1 MDNNYNNDQNNSG
14 GAEPEPQYGGQH
26 SFKGNISAQY
36 DTQSVG
42 SYDPQQSAPNYGGAP
57 MNGGY
62 SDAQQSAPNYGGAPM
77 NGGYSNAQQSAPNY
91 GGAPMNGG
99 YSNAQQSAPN
109 YGGQPMNGGY
119 SDAQQSVPNYGGAP
133 MNGGYSDAQQ
143 SAPNYGGTP
152 MNGGY
157 GYPNGQPYTA
167 PNYYGGFKDPYG
179 QPVPDESGGRGIA
192 ALVVGILSW
201 LDWCIPVLG
210 LCTSLIGLI
219 LGIQGRKGG
228 KKGLA
233 IAGIVLS
240 SISGLFGV
248 FFNIGFV
255 IRIIQEASGV

>member
-1 MDNNYNNDQNNSG
+1 MDNNYSSDHNYSG
-14 GAEPEPQYGGQH
+14 GTEPEPQYGNRH
-26 SFKGNISAQY
+26 SFTGGTTEQY
-36 DTQSVG
+36 DAQAAGGYSNA
-42 SYDPQQSAPNYGGAP
+42 QQGAPNY
-57 MNGGY
+57 
-62 SDAQQSAPNYGGAPM
+62 DGAPM
-77 NGGYSNAQQSAPNY
+77 NGGYSNAQQ
-91 GGAPMNGG
+91 G
-99 YSNAQQSAPN
+99 APN

-119 SDAQQSVPNYGGAP
+119 SNAQQGAPNYGGQP
-133 MNGGYSDAQQ
+133 MNGGYSNPQQ
-143 SAPNYGGTP
+143 GAPNYGGQP

-167 PNYYGGFKDPYG
+167 PNYYGGFKDPYE

-255 IRIIQEASGV
+255 VRIIQEASGV

>member
-1 MDNNYNNDQNNSG
+1 MDNNYSSDHNYSG
-14 GAEPEPQYGGQH
+14 GTESEPQYGNRH
-26 SFKGNISAQY
+26 SFTGSTTEQY
-36 DTQSVG
+36 D
-42 SYDPQQSAPNYGGAP
+42 
-57 MNGGY
+57 
-62 SDAQQSAPNYGGAPM
+62 AQAA
-77 NGGYSNAQQSAPNY
+77 GGYSNP
-91 GGAPMNGG
+91 
-99 YSNAQQSAPN
+99 QQSAPN

-119 SDAQQSVPNYGGAP
+119 SNPQQG
-133 MNGGYSDAQQ
+133 
-143 SAPNYGGTP
+143 APNYGGQP

-157 GYPNGQPYTA
+157 GYPNGQPYPA
-167 PNYYGGFKDPYG
+167 PNYYGGFKDPYE

-228 KKGLA
+228 KKGFA

-255 IRIIQEASGV
+255 VRIIQEASGV

>member
-42 SYDPQQSAPNYGGAP
+42 SYDPQQSDPNYG
-57 MNGGY
+57 
-62 SDAQQSAPNYGGAPM
+62 SAPM

-91 GGAPMNGG
+91 GGA
-99 YSNAQQSAPN
+99 
-109 YGGQPMNGGY
+109 
-119 SDAQQSVPNYGGAP
+119 
-133 MNGGYSDAQQ
+133 
-143 SAPNYGGTP
+143 P

-255 IRIIQEASGV
+255 VRIIQEASGV

>member
-1 MDNNYNNDQNNSG
+1 MDNNYSSDHNYSG
-14 GAEPEPQYGGQH
+14 GTEPEPQYGNRH
-26 SFKGNISAQY
+26 SFTGSTTEQY
-36 DTQSVG
+36 D
-42 SYDPQQSAPNYGGAP
+42 
-57 MNGGY
+57 
-62 SDAQQSAPNYGGAPM
+62 AQAA
-77 NGGYSNAQQSAPNY
+77 GGYSNAQQSAPNY
-91 GGAPMNGG
+91 SGQPMNGG
-99 YSNAQQSAPN
+99 YNTPQQGAPN

-119 SDAQQSVPNYGGAP
+119 SNPQQGAPNYGGA
-133 MNGGYSDAQQ
+133 
-143 SAPNYGGTP
+143 P

-157 GYPNGQPYTA
+157 GYPNGQPYPA
-167 PNYYGGFKDPYG
+167 PNYYGGFKDPYE

-255 IRIIQEASGV
+255 VRIIQEASGV

>member
-42 SYDPQQSAPNYGGAP
+42 SYDPQQSDPNYG
-57 MNGGY
+57 
-62 SDAQQSAPNYGGAPM
+62 SAPM
-77 NGGYSNAQQSAPNY
+77 NGGYSNAQQSASNY
-91 GGAPMNGG
+91 GGA
-99 YSNAQQSAPN
+99 
-109 YGGQPMNGGY
+109 
-119 SDAQQSVPNYGGAP
+119 
-133 MNGGYSDAQQ
+133 
-143 SAPNYGGTP
+143 P